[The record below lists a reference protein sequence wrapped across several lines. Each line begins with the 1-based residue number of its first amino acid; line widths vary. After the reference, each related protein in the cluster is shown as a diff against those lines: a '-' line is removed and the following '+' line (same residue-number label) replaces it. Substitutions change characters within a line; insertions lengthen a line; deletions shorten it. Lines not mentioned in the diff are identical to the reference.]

1 MWRKKCY
8 VIKVSLSKLCSWENS
23 YLDAF
28 NYSPKMDCTLHFH
41 IYRTQN
47 LRRQPFRKVSVCF
60 IIWKSSFSRQPTPL
74 LQIKEDGLPKSFMD
88 NDSTRLTGLIITDLE
103 KPFEWILGNPEKKAV
118 LPTVDFFIF
127 RFNLKLHIFRYKKKM
142 NLAIFK
148 SKESF
153 LNYISF
159 SISWKPWKEEYH
171 KLWG

>member
-47 LRRQPFRKVSVCF
+47 LRRQPFRKVTVCF
-60 IIWKSSFSRQPTPL
+60 IIWKSSFSRHPTPL

-88 NDSTRLTGLIITDLE
+88 NDCTRLTGLIITDLE
-103 KPFEWILGNPEKKAV
+103 KSFEWILGNPEKGQCYQ
-118 LPTVDFFIF
+118 LLIFF
-127 RFNLKLHIFRYKKKM
+127 RSN
-142 NLAIFK
+142 
-148 SKESF
+148 
-153 LNYISF
+153 ISF
-159 SISWKPWKEEYH
+159 YGK
-171 KLWG
+171 KLT